1 MTDDRRV
8 RADPLGLKTGFHVG
22 SPGSGW
28 SYSSGPEM
36 LPSRR
41 SVLRATSKMYDLR
54 DSRFDDFFDTFG
66 SKEKVVAVYAGDTI
80 VWVALVGMI

>member
-1 MTDDRRV
+1 
-8 RADPLGLKTGFHVG
+8 
-22 SPGSGW
+22 
-28 SYSSGPEM
+28 M